1 MVLAAVDSDCS
12 MREVWRALQAL
23 TPIAQVPLDWDATG
37 YTSDTFNEEAQ
48 SDSFDGWD
56 GDLDT
61 EDEAAVIAHLL
72 DVKRGE
78 SLLDIAC
85 GYGRHDLILAGK
97 HGLHVTGV
105 DISPG
110 LIATAKNMAT
120 AQGLDI
126 TYEVGHGKDLR
137 GRNTFDHAM
146 IGFNSF
152 SVFSPQDA
160 AAVLRAI
167 HQALKPGGNLFL
179 DLDNKPFNCRYG
191 TCYRNWYSTPK
202 GVILQDVHFH
212 HDQSVEIMRDVTIL
226 PEFEGLR
233 QFICLKRI
241 YEESEIRKLLSSC
254 GFRVEHVYGN
264 WDLTPLTD
272 SSPKIILLI
281 TREL

>member
-1 MVLAAVDSDCS
+1 M
-12 MREVWRALQAL
+12 QAL
-23 TPIAQVPLDWDATG
+23 TPIAQVPLDWNATG
-37 YTSDTFNEEAQ
+37 YTSDEFNEEVQ
-48 SDSFDGWD
+48 EESFDGWD
-56 GDLDT
+56 GDLDA

-72 DVKRGE
+72 DVKHGE

-85 GYGRHDLILAGK
+85 GYGRHDLILASSY
-97 HGLHVTGV
+97 GLRVTGV

-110 LIATAKNMAT
+110 LIATAKKMAT

-126 TYEVGHGKDLR
+126 TYEIGHGKDPR
-137 GRNTFDHAM
+137 GRNTFDHAL

-160 AAVLRAI
+160 TAVLRAI
-167 HQALKPGGNLFL
+167 HQSLKPNGKLFL

-191 TCYRNWYSTPK
+191 TCYRNWYAIPR
-202 GVILQDVHFH
+202 GLILQDVYFH
-212 HDQSVEIMRDVTIL
+212 YDQSIEIMRDVTIL
-226 PEFEGLR
+226 PEFEGIH

-241 YEESEIRKLLSSC
+241 YDVHEIRELLSSC

-272 SSPKIILLI
+272 TSPKIILLI
-281 TREL
+281 TRIL